1 MPFYRNTASYSVEQE
16 LLYVGNDEGKLIA
29 IRNLFKEGFE
39 PPILVFVE
47 SKDRA
52 SSLFKELL
60 YDNIYVDIISS
71 DRTQQQVR
79 LFLFV

>member
-1 MPFYRNTASYSVEQE
+1 M
-16 LLYVGNDEGKLIA
+16 A

-47 SKDRA
+47 TKERA
-52 SSLFKELL
+52 QQLFKELI

-79 LFLFV
+79 LKTKKVKLKRFTII